1 MKKKNFNLVL
11 GTAQLDQNYSLSK
24 IKLNESDLKKIINL
38 SYKKKNFFIDTALT
52 YKNSEKFLSK
62 LNLKKFKIIT
72 KIKNF
77 NKIVIKDLIKSK

>member
-38 SYKKKNFFIDTALT
+38 SYKKKKFFYRYCFDI
-52 YKNSEKFLSK
+52 
-62 LNLKKFKIIT
+62 
-72 KIKNF
+72 
-77 NKIVIKDLIKSK
+77 